1 YNNCED
7 TKERGVFMN
16 LDNIRVAKEH
26 IKDVVVKT
34 PLLHSNFFS
43 KQSNNNVYMK
53 CENLQLT
60 GAYKLR
66 GALNKMMSLS
76 DEEKEKGV
84 VCSSAGNHAQG
95 VAYAANLMG
104 IKATIVMPTTTPYLK
119 VKSTKDLGGNVILH
133 GSVYDDAYSYAKKLE
148 EEKGYTFLH
157 PFNDLNVIYGQ
168 GTIAL
173 EILEDLK
180 DIDVIVCPIGGGGLI
195 SGVALAAKGI
205 NSNIKIIGVQA
216 AGANAMETSFHL
228 GKLTP
233 LTSVNTIADGIAVK
247 SPGDI
252 TFSIIKEYVDE
263 IITVTDDEIVDAF
276 LALSEKHKLI
286 AEASGAASLA
296 ALSKLNFEGK
306 NIVSIISG
314 GNIDM
319 LTITSLINSGL
330 VSRGRLFC
338 FSIELPNIPGELN
351 RITHILKEL
360 NANVVKL
367 EHNQFKAVNKLKN
380 TLLEVT
386 VETNGYEHIDT
397 IKNRFISDGY
407 LIEQLY

>member
-1 YNNCED
+1 
-7 TKERGVFMN
+7 MN
-16 LDNIRVAKEH
+16 LDNIRVAKEN

-66 GALNKMMSLS
+66 GALNKMISLS
-76 DEEKEKGV
+76 DEEKKKGV

-157 PFNDLNVIYGQ
+157 PFNDVNVICGQ

-180 DIDVIVCPIGGGGLI
+180 NVDVIVCPIGGGGLI

-252 TFSIIKEYVDE
+252 TFSIIKKYVDE
-263 IITVTDDEIVDAF
+263 IITVIDDEIVDAF

-397 IKNRFISDGY
+397 IKNRFTSDGY